1 MKVLSNNYHTYL
13 PRKRGGK
20 NAVRSEGLS
29 SFCNGC
35 GDGNIRCNG
44 RGKTSPLRKASG
56 IVRMRNRISTH
67 RRSPYEKD
75 NVIVRTP
82 NHIGTLTLV
91 LRKIIQYNKTHR
103 RDVNSSRRCFCY
115 SLGTIITIP
124 SSCEI

>member
-1 MKVLSNNYHTYL
+1 MQREGQARQGCLKRVCPKFRKDAKQIKHTQTL
-13 PRKRGGK
+13 
-20 NAVRSEGLS
+20 
-29 SFCNGC
+29 
-35 GDGNIRCNG
+35 
-44 RGKTSPLRKASG
+44 TLRKASG

-103 RDVNSSRRCFCY
+103 RDVNL
-115 SLGTIITIP
+115 SLIHI
-124 SSCEI
+124 

>member
-1 MKVLSNNYHTYL
+1 MKVLSIIITL
-13 PRKRGGK
+13 TSPRKRGGK